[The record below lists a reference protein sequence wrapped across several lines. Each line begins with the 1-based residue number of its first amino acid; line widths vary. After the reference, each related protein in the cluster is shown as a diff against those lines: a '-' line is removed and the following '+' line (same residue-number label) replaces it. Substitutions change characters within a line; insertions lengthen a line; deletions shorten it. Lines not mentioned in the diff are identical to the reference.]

1 MNTVSPVPSI
11 ETPHHNVIV
20 TMICGA
26 ITGSVKIVLINV
38 MDVKDLEITVLFVNQ
53 TELMLLL
60 VTVQV
65 DSSMMD
71 LILPVQNVTVNVIPV
86 PDKPIPV

>member
-26 ITGSVKIVLINV
+26 TIGSVKIVLINV
-38 MDVKDLEITVLFVNQ
+38 MVVKDLEITVSFVNL
-53 TELMLLL
+53 TELIPLL

-71 LILPVQNVTVNVIPV
+71 LIQPVQNVIVNVQPV
-86 PDKPIPV
+86 PDNPIPV